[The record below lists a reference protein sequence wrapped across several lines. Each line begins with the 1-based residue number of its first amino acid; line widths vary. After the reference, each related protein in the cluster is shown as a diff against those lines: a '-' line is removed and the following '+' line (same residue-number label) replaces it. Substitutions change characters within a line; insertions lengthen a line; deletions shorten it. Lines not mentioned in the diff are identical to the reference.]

1 MLFRPRQRMVHV
13 MTDIPSPETP
23 DRPLPPWLDA
33 EEVAPHLCTTA
44 HTMRRLAREGHS
56 PVVVR
61 RIGGRWRFSRL
72 DLERFMTSAAG
83 PPATSPSPNLRDG
96 EAGQEDRREGRGPL
110 WGGPHGAAS

>member
-1 MLFRPRQRMVHV
+1 
-13 MTDIPSPETP
+13 MTDTTSPETF
-23 DRPLPPWLDA
+23 DRPPPPWLDA

-44 HTMRRLAREGHS
+44 HTMRRLAREGRS

-83 PPATSPSPNLRDG
+83 PTISPTPERSAG
-96 EAGQEDRREGRGPL
+96 EAGQEDR
-110 WGGPHGAAS
+110 H

>member
-1 MLFRPRQRMVHV
+1 MLFRPPQRKVHV
-13 MTDIPSPETP
+13 MTDTTSPGTT
-23 DRPLPPWLDA
+23 DRPPPPWLDA

-44 HTMRRLAREGHS
+44 HTLRRLARAGRS

-83 PPATSPSPNLRDG
+83 PPATGLSPDLRDG
-96 EAGQEDRREGRGPL
+96 EAGQEDRR
-110 WGGPHGAAS
+110 